1 MARGQ
6 LPPDGELR
14 IGAVTLPAGHRIRA
28 SFGSGEPV
36 AWLTG
41 QEVTDTPR
49 AWAMLSD
56 AHEHTGL
63 VPVLAG
69 NRGAQGL
76 RPWDDGGE
84 FLAPA
89 DLAGLD
95 RLEAAQVLASRWDRQ
110 LAGPEEEDPGL
121 AADRAPFSRQ
131 FPGLAPRQDRELS
144 IAERGRAIGSL
155 QAEHLA
161 LVPASRPADVLPLI
175 GWACTDQFE
184 DALPIT
190 AVLRSWEDRF
200 GAKLLQVGWAEI
212 RLIVER
218 PPRTRPEALAVA
230 AEHVA
235 FADEC
240 GGRGRT
246 AVGAIATSLIDAP
259 FWSLWWD

>member
-1 MARGQ
+1 LASGK
-6 LPPDGELR
+6 LPRDGELR

-28 SFGSGEPV
+28 SFGSGDPV

-69 NRGAQGL
+69 NRGPQGL

-89 DLAGLD
+89 DLTGLD
-95 RLEAAQVLASRWDRQ
+95 HLDAAQVLASRWDRRLPP
-110 LAGPEEEDPGL
+110 LAEDDPQS
-121 AADRAPFSRQ
+121 AADRAPLSRQ
-131 FPGLAPRQDRELS
+131 FPGLAPRQDQELS
-144 IAERGRAIGSL
+144 IAERGQAIGSL
-155 QAEHLA
+155 PAEHLA
-161 LVPASRPADVLPLI
+161 LVPANRPADVLPLI
-175 GWACTDQFE
+175 GWGGTDQFE
-184 DALPIT
+184 DARPIA

-218 PPRTRPEALAVA
+218 PPRTLPEALAVA
-230 AEHVA
+230 AEHLA

-240 GGRGRT
+240 AGQGLT
-246 AVGAIATSLIDAP
+246 AVGAIAASLIDAP